1 MAKTVLALNGS
12 PRRKGNTAE
21 LLGHALRGAADAGA
35 STEIVHLYSLTY
47 KGCIS
52 CFSCKRKDREHGKCA
67 MKDDLSPVLERIKD
81 VDAVLF
87 GSPIYFMNITSGM
100 FACLERL
107 FFSNYLYSTEI
118 PTVFPKKLPSA
129 YIYTMNMT
137 EAHVRQFQVK
147 EKLHIMESTTEQ
159 HFRVPPLTLWAYD
172 TYQFKD
178 YSLYESSIFSEPAK
192 AAWRREQWPK
202 QCQEAYD
209 IGRALVQWNEP
220 HDK

>member
-1 MAKTVLALNGS
+1 MSSKTVLAINGS

-21 LLGHALRGAADAGA
+21 LLNHALRGAADAGA
-35 STEIVHLYSLTY
+35 AVEIVHLYALNF

-52 CFSCKRKDREHGKCA
+52 CFSCKRKDKEHGICA
-67 MKDDLSPVLERIKD
+67 MKDELSPVLERVKD
-81 VDAVLF
+81 VDAVLL
-87 GSPIYFMNITSGM
+87 GSPIYFMNITSGLT
-100 FACLERL
+100 ACIERL

-137 EAHVRQFQVK
+137 EEHVRQYQMK
-147 EKLHIMESTTEQ
+147 ERLHNLELCATQ
-159 HFRVPPLTLWAYD
+159 FFRVPPRTLWAYN

-178 YSLYESSIFSEPAK
+178 YSQYESSIFSEPAK
-192 AAWRREQWPK
+192 AAWREKHWPE

-209 IGRALVQWNEP
+209 IGKSLAEWKE
-220 HDK
+220 

>member
-1 MAKTVLALNGS
+1 MATKTVLAINGS

-35 STEIVHLYSLTY
+35 DTETVHLYSLNF

-52 CFSCKRKDREHGKCA
+52 CFACKRKDREHGICA
-67 MKDDLSPVLERIKD
+67 MKDDLSPVLERIKQA
-81 VDAVLF
+81 DAVLF
-87 GSPIYFMNITSGM
+87 GSPIYFMNITSGLT
-100 FACLERL
+100 ACLERL
-107 FFSNYLYSTEI
+107 FFSNYLYSNEI

-137 EAHVRQFQVK
+137 EAHVRQYQMK
-147 EKLHIMESTTEQ
+147 ERLRILETSAAQ
-159 HFRVPPLTLWAYD
+159 HFRVPARTLWAYD

-192 AAWRREQWPK
+192 AAWRKEHWPA
-202 QCQEAYD
+202 QCEEAYG
-209 IGRALVQWNEP
+209 IGKALAEWEEA
-220 HDK
+220 D